1 MCSANRDLEQQN
13 LSNFLLR
20 EKQNDYDG
28 NNNSNNNI
36 NDDNR
41 NRRQEQRW
49 HTVEDLSKG
58 NEV

>member
-28 NNNSNNNI
+28 NNNI